1 MPTPTRQNLI
11 ASIRKH
17 IAAARAYRTGQP
29 CGVPVCG
36 LEFARNNPK
45 FRTHFWESCMAQAA
59 EYRRMLAAM
68 KPAPQTTPALA
79 LVVAADLDAPRT
91 PSPSRVLFK
100 QAHGAARLGWDLSN
114 LPEAIQRAARAAHR
128 PGHLECRVHDAYRTL
143 RATFR
148 GRPEAFRAFIR
159 AKAGVDTIIP
169 PT

>member
-45 FRTHFWESCMAQAA
+45 FRTHFWESCMAQAV

-68 KPAPQTTPALA
+68 KPAPEPAPA
-79 LVVAADLDAPRT
+79 RT